1 MMDTFST
8 SGHFIE
14 IVGAGDRGM
23 PLSWAARKQGGT
35 AQHTA
40 EAETVSMAA
49 CLRNEAIPLQSLMQ
63 AILRRPIDL
72 EIMEANAATI
82 TSVNKGYSP
91 SLRHLPRTQR
101 VSLGLLHE
109 SITAKPENGE
119 GNILLDRVIPV
130 RRHCPCLEFFS
141 QSESPRILHSPEL
154 GSSRSCV
161 VTGDVQS
168 CSLFCTSPE
177 LWPQE
182 FLFGS
187 EK

>member
-1 MMDTFST
+1 MIKIRAWPDADHNGDMMDTLST

-14 IVGAGDRGM
+14 IIGAEDRGM

-35 AQHTA
+35 AQRTA

-72 EIMEANAATI
+72 EIMEDNAATI

-109 SITAKPENGE
+109 SITSKPENGE
-119 GNILLDRVIPV
+119 GNTRLLKVETGSHKGDLFTKELAPKDFNKALDMI
-130 RRHCPCLEFFS
+130 
-141 QSESPRILHSPEL
+141 RII
-154 GSSRSCV
+154 
-161 VTGDVQS
+161 DD
-168 CSLFCTSPE
+168 
-177 LWPQE
+177 
-182 FLFGS
+182 GS
-187 EK
+187 EITKDQGSV